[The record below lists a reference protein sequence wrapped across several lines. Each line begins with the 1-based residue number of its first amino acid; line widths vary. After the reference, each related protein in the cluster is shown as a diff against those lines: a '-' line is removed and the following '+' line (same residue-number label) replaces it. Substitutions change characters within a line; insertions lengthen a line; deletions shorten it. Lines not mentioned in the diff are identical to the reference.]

1 MTTDTTRPA
10 VRAPATRLGP
20 LYDLASYRSAY
31 AGGASP
37 AQVIADLLERIQ
49 AGGEAPVW
57 ISVMPLAQAMDMLAA
72 AQARKDAGADLP
84 LFGIPFAVKDN
95 IDVLGLPTTAGCPE
109 FAYEPQQHAFVVQ
122 KLVEAGAIP
131 VGKTNLDQFATGL
144 NGSRSPYGIP
154 RCVYD
159 PDYVSGGSS
168 SGSAVAV
175 ANGSVVFSL
184 GTDTAGSGRVPA
196 AFNNLVGLKP
206 TKGLFSGSGLVPA
219 ARSLDC
225 ISVFAHKVDDA
236 LAVTRVAAGY
246 DAADAFSRRAGP
258 ATLAEKPWPS
268 RFTFGVPAAHQLE
281 FFGDDEAE
289 ALFRQAIRKL
299 EGQGGTCVTFD
310 YQPFQQAAQLLYA
323 GPWVAERLAAIEDF
337 VERQPEAVHPVVR
350 DIVLSARGMSAVDT
364 FNAIYRLAD
373 YVRQAEQT
381 WRAIDVMLL
390 PTAPTIYTVE
400 QMLAD
405 PVRLNSNL
413 GYYTNFVN
421 LMDLSA
427 IAVPAGFRSNGLPFG
442 VTFVGRA
449 FEDGAIACLAR
460 AFSEQQD
467 GQQDGQPAAPA
478 CAAPAAVESIAV
490 AVVGA
495 HLSGQPLNHQLTGRG
510 ARLRAST
517 RTAPG
522 YALYA
527 LRNTS
532 PEKPGMLRDASAAGN
547 IEVEIW
553 DLPPAGFGSFVDE
566 IPAPLGIGTIT
577 LEDGSTVK
585 GFICEPYALQQALD
599 ITHHGG
605 WRAYRASL
613 AQADQ
618 AAP

>member
-1 MTTDTTRPA
+1 MTTDTTRSA
-10 VRAPATRLGP
+10 VGAPATRLGP
-20 LYDLASYRSAY
+20 LHDLASYRSAY
-31 AGGASP
+31 AAGASP
-37 AQVIADLLERIQ
+37 AQVIADLLARIE
-49 AGGEAPVW
+49 ADGPAPVW
-57 ISVMPLAQAMDMLAA
+57 ISVMPLAQAMAMLAA
-72 AQARKDAGADLP
+72 AQARRDAGGELP

-122 KLVEAGAIP
+122 QLVDAGAIP

-154 RCVYD
+154 RCVFD
-159 PDYVSGGSS
+159 QDYVSGGSS

-175 ANGSVVFSL
+175 ANGSVVFAL

-196 AFNNLVGLKP
+196 SFNNLVGLKP

-225 ISVFAHKVDDA
+225 ISVFAHTVDDA

-246 DAADAFSRRAGP
+246 DVADAFSRQAGP
-258 ATLAEKPWPS
+258 AALAEKQWPN

-281 FFGDDEAE
+281 FFGDDQAE
-289 ALFRQAIRKL
+289 ALFAQAIEKL
-299 EGQGGTCVTFD
+299 EGQGGTCVRFD
-310 YQPFQQAAQLLYA
+310 YLPFQQAAQLLYA

-405 PVRLNSNL
+405 PVLLNSNL

-427 IAVPAGFRSNGLPFG
+427 IAVPAGLRGNGLPFG

-460 AFSEQQD
+460 AFTNQQ
-467 GQQDGQPAAPA
+467 GGQPAVPS
-478 CAAPAAVESIAV
+478 AAPAVAETIAV

-510 ARLRAST
+510 ARLRSRT

-527 LRNTS
+527 LANTT
-532 PEKPGMLRDASAAGN
+532 PEKPGMIRDASAAGN

-553 DLPPAGFGSFVDE
+553 DLPLAGFGAFVDE
-566 IPAPLGIGTIT
+566 IPAPLGIGTVT

-585 GFICEPYALQQALD
+585 GFLCEPYALQQARD
-599 ITHHGG
+599 ITHLGG

-613 AQADQ
+613 AQAGQ
-618 AAP
+618 PAP

>member
-1 MTTDTTRPA
+1 MTTDTIASA
-10 VRAPATRLGP
+10 VSPQATRRGP
-20 LYDLASYRSAY
+20 LHDLASYRAAY
-31 AGGASP
+31 ADGVAP
-37 AQVIADLLERIQ
+37 AAVIAELIGRIK
-49 AGGEAPVW
+49 GGGVAPVW
-57 ISVMPLAQAMDMLAA
+57 ISVMPEELALQMLAD
-72 AQARKDAGADLP
+72 AQRRREAGAELP

-95 IDVLGLPTTAGCPE
+95 IDVAGLPTTAGCPE
-109 FAYEPQQHAFVVQ
+109 FAYAPQQHAFVVQ
-122 KLVEAGAIP
+122 QLVDAGAIP

-144 NGSRSPYGIP
+144 NGSRSPYGIA
-154 RCVYD
+154 RCVFD
-159 PDYVSGGSS
+159 EAYVSGGSS

-175 ANGSVVFSL
+175 GNGTVAFSL

-206 TKGLFSGSGLVPA
+206 TKGLFSCSGLVPA

-225 ISVFAHKVDDA
+225 ISVFAHTVDDA

-246 DAADAFSRRAGP
+246 DAADAFSRQAP
-258 ATLAEKPWPS
+258 QHTLTSQPWPA

-281 FFGDDEAE
+281 FFGDAQAE
-289 ALFRQAIRKL
+289 ALFMQSIRTL
-299 EGQGGTCVTFD
+299 EALGGTCVRFD
-310 YQPFQQAAQLLYA
+310 YLPFQQAAQLLYA

-337 VERQPEAVHPVVR
+337 VERQPAAVHPVVR
-350 DIVLSARGMSAVDT
+350 DILLSARPMSAVDT

-373 YVRQAEQT
+373 YVRQGEQA
-381 WRAIDVMLL
+381 WRDIDVMLL
-390 PTAPTIYTVE
+390 PTAPTIYTVDA
-400 QMLAD
+400 MLAD

-442 VTFVGRA
+442 VTFIGRA
-449 FEDGAIACLAR
+449 FEDGAIASLGRSFVA
-460 AFSEQQD
+460 AQA
-467 GQQDGQPAAPA
+467 GQSSPSSGV
-478 CAAPAAVESIAV
+478 APAAGTIAL

-495 HLSGQPLNHQLTGRG
+495 HLSGQPLNHQLTERG

-517 RTAPG
+517 RTAAG

-527 LRNTS
+527 LRNTT
-532 PEKPGMLRDASAAGN
+532 PEKPGMIRDAKAAGN

-553 DLPPAGFGSFVDE
+553 DLPPAGFGAFVNE

-577 LEDGSTVK
+577 LEDGSAVK
-585 GFICEPYALQQALD
+585 GFLCEPYAIEQALD

-605 WRAYRASL
+605 WRAYRASR
-613 AQADQ
+613 
-618 AAP
+618 